1 LARAVQHG
9 IDLAD
14 LSTRP
19 KIGGRQYICA
29 RRFTERAAAQGI
41 EDARATEGEIC

>member
-19 KIGGRQYICA
+19 KIGDGQYICV
-29 RRFTERAAAQGI
+29 RRFTERAAAEGI
-41 EDARATEGEIC
+41 EWVGATEGEIC